1 MAENPL
7 KTGGVANSQDMAFSP
22 PSLQLSV
29 EPSEKQVKDKPK
41 KKVNEKEKEFSRQLL
56 RNLTAI
62 ITAGMVLA
70 TTLAFSDMVN
80 EILFK
85 ITGVQDTLWAY
96 ILYFVILSL
105 ATVVLVYGFTRLGSP
120 ELAKTA
126 LDKI

>member
-1 MAENPL
+1 MDR
-7 KTGGVANSQDMAFSP
+7 SQKGSKKQSTTVSFSLAGAP
-22 PSLQLSV
+22 REGDHSV
-29 EPSEKQVKDKPK
+29 KEKDAK
-41 KKVNEKEKEFSRQLL
+41 KKREEKEFTRQLL

-96 ILYFVILSL
+96 IIYFVILAM
-105 ATVVLVYGFTRLGSP
+105 ATVLLVYTFTRIGGK
-120 ELAKTA
+120 EVAETV
-126 LDKI
+126 LDKV

>member
-1 MAENPL
+1 M
-7 KTGGVANSQDMAFSP
+7 DR
-22 PSLQLSV
+22 
-29 EPSEKQVKDKPK
+29 SEKGSKKQSATVSFSLASDPK
-41 KKVNEKEKEFSRQLL
+41 KEDLSAKEKDAKKKREEKEFTRQLL

-96 ILYFVILSL
+96 IIYFVILAM
-105 ATVVLVYGFTRLGSP
+105 ATVLLVYTFTRIGGKEVAETVL
-120 ELAKTA
+120 EKV
-126 LDKI
+126 